1 MGDVIR
7 ARAAFAE
14 VAPHADREARELAGA
29 IGAHAPS
36 LFAWVLADPTLLDD
50 VRRRPLDR
58 DDEAAA
64 LAASFAPIAALPDG
78 PELLR
83 ALRKARHRAMVRIA
97 LREVLGLADVDRTA
111 GELATL
117 ASVALD
123 AALRACRRS
132 AEEKHGFAVD
142 EGGAPVPLVALGMG
156 KLGGGELNLG
166 SDVDLIF
173 FYETDDAEVR
183 AGEGARASELSVHE
197 LFTRV
202 VRRTSRALADVTEDG
217 FVFRVDLRLRPEG
230 SQGPLANSLASA
242 ERYYESFGRPWER
255 AALLR
260 ARPVAGDREFGERVL
275 EALRPFVW
283 RRSVDPSI
291 AQEMRAMVE
300 RSRREHHAGDDDVKL
315 GRGGIREAEFFV
327 QTLQLVWGGRHPAL
341 RVSST
346 IEALRRLRTL
356 GYVSHGDAD
365 ALESAWALLRR
376 VEHRIHMVAG
386 YQTHAL
392 PAARDELAR
401 SLGFASERAFDDAL
415 ARERKIVAKLF
426 DSLVDEGSRG
436 ENRYASLLEHA
447 TEGSPD
453 ELAER
458 VTDVLQVADPDEA
471 VAHVQRL
478 VREPESPFGAL
489 GRARRPG
496 FAASLLSEVR
506 LAPDP
511 LLALRF
517 LTDLFLRGGPGYDA
531 MLESEPRLARRVVGL
546 FGRSSMLAELLVSH
560 PESLGEV
567 FSGASVPTD
576 AEIVAAHDVLPA
588 ELDDLEAFVSL
599 LRRIRREQLV
609 RVGLAFV
616 GGELGPRDVQR
627 RLSALASTQVDRA
640 FRFASRETEAR
651 FGQAQ
656 SAMAVVGM
664 GKLGGGELGF
674 TSDLDL
680 VFVYGEDG
688 ETSRGRSHVEHF
700 SRIAQRTLRLLSQ
713 LDAEGPGYEIDTR
726 LRPSGSHGLLV
737 VSRAAFERYHATAAE
752 GWERQ
757 ALVRARVVACD
768 APSFVDEIEVLL
780 DRTAYAGGAPD
791 PTRLVELRARMQR
804 ELAGEKLHRY
814 HPKLGF
820 GGLVDV
826 ELATQWLQLRHGDD
840 PRVHRRHTLDALDA
854 LTPHVGSDVTE
865 AWRDGYRFFRGVEQ
879 AVALLDASGD
889 GTLAFGGPRAA
900 AVARSLGIRERDG
913 RSASESLRAAWER
926 RAEEVRACFER
937 CVGVVGVDA
946 PWPRRTPSERVPASE
961 RADSERASDRAASD
975 RAASDRVELDATAG
989 QTERSS

>member
-1 MGDVIR
+1 MGDAQR
-7 ARAAFAE
+7 AREAFAE
-14 VAPHADREARELAGA
+14 VAPHSDAEARDLAGA

-36 LFAWVLADPTLLDD
+36 LFAWVLADPSILDD

-58 DDEAAA
+58 ADEASA
-64 LAASFAPIAALPDG
+64 LAASFAPIADLEDG
-78 PELLR
+78 PELLS

-111 GELATL
+111 EELAVL

-123 AALRACRRS
+123 AALVACRRS
-132 AEEKHGFAVD
+132 AEARHGAAVD
-142 EGGAPVPLVALGMG
+142 ERGNPVPLVALGMG

-183 AGEGARASELSVHE
+183 GGERGGELSVHE
-197 LFTRV
+197 LFARV
-202 VRRTSRALADVTEDG
+202 VRRTSRALAEVTEDG

-230 SQGPLANSLASA
+230 SRGPLANSLASA

-260 ARPVAGDREFGERVL
+260 ARPVAGDRAFGERVL

-300 RSRREHHAGDDDVKL
+300 RSRRELHAGDDDVKL

-327 QTLQLVWGGRHPAL
+327 QTLQLVWGGRHAAL
-341 RVSST
+341 RVSGT

-356 GYVSHGDAD
+356 GYVTHGDAD
-365 ALESAWALLRR
+365 ALETAWALLRR

-392 PAARDELAR
+392 PAARDELGR
-401 SLGFASERAFDDAL
+401 SLGFASAEAFDAAL
-415 ARERKIVAKLF
+415 ARERKVVAKLF

-436 ENRYASLLEHA
+436 ENRYATLIEHA
-447 TEGSPD
+447 AEAAPD

-458 VTDVLQVADPDEA
+458 LAALVPVEDPDEA
-471 VAHVQRL
+471 VVHLQRL
-478 VREPESPFGAL
+478 VRAPESPFGAL

-511 LLALRF
+511 LLALRY
-517 LTDLFLRGGPGYDA
+517 LTDLFLRGGSGYDA
-531 MLESEPRLARRVVGL
+531 MLEQEPRLARRLVGL
-546 FGRSSMLAELLVSH
+546 FGRSPMLAELLVSH
-560 PESLGEV
+560 PESLGEI
-567 FSGASVPTD
+567 FAGASAPTD
-576 AEIVAAHDVLPA
+576 AELVAAHGALVSAEDVEGFVA
-588 ELDDLEAFVSL
+588 EL
-599 LRRIRREQLV
+599 RRVRREQLV

-616 GGELGPRDVQR
+616 GQELGSRDVQR
-627 RLSALASTQVDRA
+627 RLSTLAETQVDRA
-640 FRFASRETEAR
+640 FGSRSPSRKRVSAGQER
-651 FGQAQ
+651 HGRRGHGQA
-656 SAMAVVGM
+656 
-664 GKLGGGELGF
+664 
-674 TSDLDL
+674 
-680 VFVYGEDG
+680 
-688 ETSRGRSHVEHF
+688 RGRRARLHVRPRPRLPLRRRRRDGGRAHTW
-700 SRIAQRTLRLLSQ
+700 SSSPVAQRTLRLLSQ

-737 VSRAAFERYHATAAE
+737 VSRTAFERYHASAAE

-757 ALVRARVVACD
+757 ALVRARVVA
-768 APSFVDEIEVLL
+768 ASTASFAADIDVLL
-780 DRTAYAGGAPD
+780 DRTAYAGSAPD
-791 PTRLVELRARMQR
+791 PARMVELRTRMQR
-804 ELAGEKLHRY
+804 ELAGEKAHRY

-820 GGLVDV
+820 GGLVDI

-854 LTPHVGSDVTE
+854 LAPHVGGAITE
-865 AWRDGYRFFRGVEQ
+865 AWRDGYRFLCSVEQ
-879 AVALLDASGD
+879 TIALLDASGD
-889 GTLAFGGPRAA
+889 GGLVFGGPRSA
-900 AVARSLGIRERDG
+900 AVARALGVRERDG
-913 RSASESLRAAWER
+913 RSASESLRSAWER
-926 RAEEVRACFER
+926 RAEEVRAHFER
-937 CVGVVGVDA
+937 CLGPVAADA
-946 PWPRRTPSERVPASE
+946 PWAE
-961 RADSERASDRAASD
+961 RAGR
-975 RAASDRVELDATAG
+975 
-989 QTERSS
+989 

>member
-1 MGDVIR
+1 MGDAQR
-7 ARAAFAE
+7 AREAFAE
-14 VAPHADREARELAGA
+14 VAPHSDAEARDLAGA

-36 LFAWVLADPTLLDD
+36 LFAWVLADPSILDD

-58 DDEAAA
+58 ADEASA
-64 LAASFAPIAALPDG
+64 LAASFAPIADLEDG
-78 PELLR
+78 PELLS

-111 GELATL
+111 EELAVL

-123 AALRACRRS
+123 AALVACRRS
-132 AEEKHGFAVD
+132 AEARHGAAVD
-142 EGGAPVPLVALGMG
+142 ERGNPVPLVALGMG

-183 AGEGARASELSVHE
+183 GGERGGELSVHE
-197 LFTRV
+197 LFARV
-202 VRRTSRALADVTEDG
+202 VRRTSRALAEVTEDG

-230 SQGPLANSLASA
+230 SRGPLANSLASA

-260 ARPVAGDREFGERVL
+260 ARPVAGDRAFGERVL

-300 RSRREHHAGDDDVKL
+300 RSRRELHAGDDDVKL

-327 QTLQLVWGGRHPAL
+327 QTLQLVWGGRHAAL
-341 RVSST
+341 RVSGT

-356 GYVSHGDAD
+356 GYVTHGDAD
-365 ALESAWALLRR
+365 ALETAWALLRR

-392 PAARDELAR
+392 PAARDELGR
-401 SLGFASERAFDDAL
+401 SLGFASAEAFDAAL
-415 ARERKIVAKLF
+415 ARERKVVAKLF

-436 ENRYASLLEHA
+436 ENRYATLIEHA
-447 TEGSPD
+447 AEAAPD

-458 VTDVLQVADPDEA
+458 LAALVPVEDPDEA
-471 VAHVQRL
+471 VVHLQRL
-478 VREPESPFGAL
+478 VRAPESPFGAL

-511 LLALRF
+511 LLALRY
-517 LTDLFLRGGPGYDA
+517 LTDLFLRGGSGYDA
-531 MLESEPRLARRVVGL
+531 MLEQEPRLARRLVGL
-546 FGRSSMLAELLVSH
+546 FGRSPMLAELLVSH
-560 PESLGEV
+560 PESLGEI
-567 FSGASVPTD
+567 FAGASAPTD
-576 AEIVAAHDVLPA
+576 AELVAAHGALVSAEDVEGFVA
-588 ELDDLEAFVSL
+588 EL
-599 LRRIRREQLV
+599 RRVRREQLV

-616 GGELGPRDVQR
+616 GQELGSRDVQR
-627 RLSALASTQVDRA
+627 RLSTLAETQVDRA
-640 FRFASRETEAR
+640 FRFALAESEAR
-651 FGQAQ
+651 FGRAK

-680 VFVYGEDG
+680 VFLYGEDG
-688 ETSRGRSHVEHF
+688 ETEGGHSHVELF
-700 SRIAQRTLRLLSQ
+700 SRVAQRTLRLLSQ

-737 VSRAAFERYHATAAE
+737 VSRTAFERYHASAAE

-757 ALVRARVVACD
+757 ALVRARVVA
-768 APSFVDEIEVLL
+768 ASTASFAADIDVLL
-780 DRTAYAGGAPD
+780 DRTAYAGSAPD
-791 PTRLVELRARMQR
+791 PARMVELRTRMQR
-804 ELAGEKLHRY
+804 ELAGEKAHRY

-820 GGLVDV
+820 GGLVDI

-854 LTPHVGSDVTE
+854 LAPHVGAAITE
-865 AWRDGYRFFRGVEQ
+865 AWRDGYRFFRSVEQ
-879 AVALLDASGD
+879 TIALLDASGD
-889 GTLAFGGPRAA
+889 GGLVFGGPRSA
-900 AVARSLGIRERDG
+900 AVARALGVRERDG
-913 RSASESLRAAWER
+913 RSASESLRSAWER
-926 RAEEVRACFER
+926 RAEEVRAHFER
-937 CVGVVGVDA
+937 CLGPVAADA
-946 PWPRRTPSERVPASE
+946 PWAE
-961 RADSERASDRAASD
+961 RAGR
-975 RAASDRVELDATAG
+975 
-989 QTERSS
+989 

>member
-1 MGDVIR
+1 MGDVLR
-7 ARAAFAE
+7 ARAAFVE

-29 IGAHAPS
+29 LGAHAPS
-36 LFAWVLADPTLLDD
+36 LFTWVLADPTVLDD

-58 DDEAAA
+58 ADEEAA
-64 LAASFAPIAALPDG
+64 LAASFAPIAELPDG

-83 ALRKARHRAMVRIA
+83 ALRHARHRAMVRIA

-132 AEEKHGFAVD
+132 AEAKHGVATD
-142 EGGAPVPLVALGMG
+142 ERGESVPLVSLGMG

-173 FYETDDAEVR
+173 FYETDEAEVR
-183 AGEGARASELSVHE
+183 AADRTGASDRARPNELSVHE

-202 VRRTSRALADVTEDG
+202 VRRTSRALGEVTEDG

-230 SQGPLANSLASA
+230 SRGPLANSLASA

-260 ARPVAGDREFGERVL
+260 ARPVAGDRAFGERVL

-291 AQEMRAMVE
+291 AHEMRAMVE
-300 RSRREHHAGDDDVKL
+300 RSRHEHHAGDDDVKL

-327 QTLQLVWGGRHPAL
+327 QTLQLVWGGRYPAL
-341 RVSST
+341 RVSGT
-346 IEALRRLRTL
+346 VEALRRLRTL

-365 ALESAWALLRR
+365 ALETAWALLRR

-392 PAARDELAR
+392 PAARDELAS
-401 SLGFASERAFDDAL
+401 SLGFASAKSFDDAL
-415 ARERKIVAKLF
+415 ARERRVVAKLF

-436 ENRYASLLEHA
+436 ENRYATLIEQA
-447 TEGSPD
+447 TEASAD
-453 ELAER
+453 ELADR
-458 VTDVLQVADPDEA
+458 VVEVLQVADADEA

-478 VREPESPFGAL
+478 VREPETPFGAL
-489 GRARRPG
+489 GRVRRPG

-531 MLESEPRLARRVVGL
+531 MLESEPRLARRIVGL

-588 ELDDLEAFVSL
+588 DLDDLEAFVAL

-616 GGELGPRDVQR
+616 GAELGARDVQR
-627 RLSALASTQVDRA
+627 RLSVLACTQVDRA

-651 FGQAQ
+651 FGEAQ

-680 VFVYGEDG
+680 VFLYGEDG
-688 ETSRGRSHVEHF
+688 ETTRGRSHVEHF
-700 SRIAQRTLRLLSQ
+700 SRVAQRTLRLLSQ

-757 ALVRARVVACD
+757 ALVRARVVASSSASFADEMD
-768 APSFVDEIEVLL
+768 ALL
-780 DRTAYAGGAPD
+780 DRSAYGGGAPD
-791 PTRLVELRARMQR
+791 PTRLIELRARMQR
-804 ELAGEKLHRY
+804 ELAGEKPHRY

-865 AWRDGYRFFRGVEQ
+865 AWRDGYRFFRSVEQ
-879 AVALLDASGD
+879 AVALLDANGD

-913 RSASESLRAAWER
+913 RSSSASLRAAWER

-946 PWPRRTPSERVPASE
+946 PWPTRRDHDARRDASE
-961 RADSERASDRAASD
+961 RED
-975 RAASDRVELDATAG
+975 TARESNEEYG
-989 QTERSS
+989 S